1 MKNACD
7 KFLIDL
13 TAYSVNTPSQKITA
27 VNQHW
32 LDSGLPNDD
41 EAVFYLLM
49 AILDIITRS
58 VAQCLFTNINF
69 RVFLEFLI
77 NTLLL
82 LPTKTTSIVFHFN
95 KGFNYT
101 KSPSCPLSWH
111 LNSPSLPT
119 FGSSR
124 NVSFRL
130 FSLWRNS
137 WKHNP
142 LTF

>member
-1 MKNACD
+1 MHLSIYQMKNACD

-32 LDSGLPNDD
+32 LDSGLPKDD
-41 EAVFYLLM
+41 KAVFYLLM

-58 VAQCLFTNINF
+58 VAQCLFTNINL

-101 KSPSCPLSWH
+101 KSPSCPLS
-111 LNSPSLPT
+111 
-119 FGSSR
+119 
-124 NVSFRL
+124 
-130 FSLWRNS
+130 
-137 WKHNP
+137 
-142 LTF
+142 